1 MTSSTS
7 SFKPVVWRALL
18 FAVLFVA
25 GNALAYG
32 PVRRLVI
39 VPVEGRQQLLQRYK
53 PRRIALGDSH
63 LAALNLSGEGMLNLA
78 QGGDSFAEMRAKLNY
93 CLDQGFPL
101 ETVLLQVDYHSFSG
115 GRAIRNNLQQGI
127 LYTSPASYQEIYG
140 GGPFDHFKATRLYP
154 VVPLANPVNAR
165 LTRRYFINKLDPE
178 VLPDWGRASL
188 EVRRQLA
195 EARFRVNFAR
205 PFDPDQKAHFLG
217 LVEDCRQAHLPVV
230 GVTCPL
236 SPYYRSLVEAT
247 DEAPLARQAIAESG
261 LEVINLMDRYDDPE
275 AFRDPDHLLS
285 SGAAALE
292 VQQLL
297 LQRFSP

>member
-1 MTSSTS
+1 M
-7 SFKPVVWRALL
+7 WRALL
-18 FAVLFVA
+18 LAILFGLA
-25 GNALAYG
+25 NALAYG

-39 VPVEGRQQLLQRYK
+39 LPVEARQQQLQGFK

-63 LAALNLSGEGMLNLA
+63 FGALNLAGEGMLNLA

-93 CLDQGFPL
+93 CLEQGFPL
-101 ETVLLQVDYHSFSG
+101 EAVLLQTDYHSFSG
-115 GRAIRNNLQQGI
+115 GRSIRNNSQQGI
-127 LYTSPASYQEIYG
+127 LYTSPASYQKIYG
-140 GGPFDHFKATRLYP
+140 GGLFDYLKATRLYP

-178 VLPDWGRASL
+178 VLPEWDRASL
-188 EVRRQLA
+188 EVRRQSA
-195 EARFRVNFAR
+195 EARFRVNFSR
-205 PFDPDQKAHFLG
+205 PFDPAQKAQFLG
-217 LVEDCRQAHLPVV
+217 LVEDCRRTHLRVL

-236 SPYYRSLVEAT
+236 SPYYRRLVEAT

-297 LQRFSP
+297 LERLP